1 MKTVCLS
8 DQTRGEFI
16 HLKKIG
22 LPLIAAYLSEFLMI
36 LTTKIVVGQ
45 LGYLELAA
53 VGISSDLSFE
63 FMVLLMGVLSIVGVL
78 CASAEGAGDKSRAG
92 VAVRQGFIISTA
104 IGIPAT
110 WLIWNLDIVLAWTGQ
125 DPEVVQLARPYL
137 HFLSP
142 FILAVLYFS
151 VLRNFVT
158 ALSRPGAVMVISA
171 IAVPANYGLAVWLVN
186 GGLGLPAMG
195 MAGAGLA
202 LTIVSWAMFLVL
214 LIYVYRNPDLRG
226 YGVFAS
232 RWQIDLKVCREI
244 LVLGIPVGGLVVLE
258 ASMFTVVSVFAGI
271 ISAET
276 LAAYQIALAW
286 IGIPLV
292 VAMGIAEAV
301 MVRVAHG
308 AGNQNWRSARNSG
321 MVGMA
326 CGILLLAV
334 LIAVPVGLTDTIIS
348 IFITEGDSG
357 FDTVSRMAASFLLI
371 AALFQ
376 VFDGLQAVAAR
387 ALRGLK
393 DSLMPLWIAG
403 FGYWVMG
410 IGGGIVL
417 AFVADLQGAG
427 LLWGLA
433 MGLFTTGTL
442 LAIRFHRL
450 TARRIAQFQ

>member
-1 MKTVCLS
+1 
-8 DQTRGEFI
+8 
-16 HLKKIG
+16 
-22 LPLIAAYLSEFLMI
+22 
-36 LTTKIVVGQ
+36 
-45 LGYLELAA
+45 
-53 VGISSDLSFE
+53 
-63 FMVLLMGVLSIVGVL
+63 
-78 CASAEGAGDKSRAG
+78 
-92 VAVRQGFIISTA
+92 
-104 IGIPAT
+104 
-110 WLIWNLDIVLAWTGQ
+110 
-125 DPEVVQLARPYL
+125 
-137 HFLSP
+137 
-142 FILAVLYFS
+142 
-151 VLRNFVT
+151 
-158 ALSRPGAVMVISA
+158 
-171 IAVPANYGLAVWLVN
+171 
-186 GGLGLPAMG
+186 
-195 MAGAGLA
+195 
-202 LTIVSWAMFLVL
+202 
-214 LIYVYRNPDLRG
+214 
-226 YGVFAS
+226 
-232 RWQIDLKVCREI
+232 
-244 LVLGIPVGGLVVLE
+244 
-258 ASMFTVVSVFAGI
+258 VVSVFAGI

-410 IGGGIVL
+410 IGGGILL

-433 MGLFTTGTL
+433 MGLFTTVVL